1 MSVSCRT
8 LGQMLG
14 TCWIF
19 TAYLGFIWIIMDSWI
34 LLMWRTTQNY
44 PNIWYFNVFQ
54 RFWSFRSSPTSDS
67 MGPTGKLIGNQ
78 NHGVLAPDL
87 KVSCRCFLPGTKYLT
102 KLETLVEITNLGE
115 NWHCSFSFRGSWR
128 FLQSLR
134 LCRAHIYIY
143 NDLFGYMG
151 HQRVRRH
158 GRTQQ

>member
-1 MSVSCRT
+1 
-8 LGQMLG
+8 
-14 TCWIF
+14 
-19 TAYLGFIWIIMDSWI
+19 
-34 LLMWRTTQNY
+34 
-44 PNIWYFNVFQ
+44 
-54 RFWSFRSSPTSDS
+54 

-143 NDLFGYMG
+143 IMTCLGTWDTNGYDDMAELSNSSAHLGVLPPPPRPHTGLFHRYKHLLISGFTHYSESIRPWG
-151 HQRVRRH
+151 GIVSL
-158 GRTQQ
+158 